1 MHLISLKTRAH
12 FCQSPKSAVEG
23 ATSGGTKLTAALV
36 HGFGE
41 SAYYYWAADQV
52 CHDTNLTAE
61 VIRRVLLRI
70 DDLNKLKGDVPLF
83 IFTAGDASN
92 NKSSHFLT
100 FIVYLVEMKVLD
112 LRWTICS
119 LAWLVQES
127 CTKDEV
133 LGAQTWFLKVNWK
146 YWRKGTFDAKDT
158 SIGVFPDVSSPLP
171 DSFQFASMD
180 TKMSLLIKNQV
191 SALFLRSDNSMSLT
205 SVTWSV
211 GITFLAL

>member
-70 DDLNKLKGDVPLF
+70 DELNKLKGDVPLF
-83 IFTAGDASN
+83 IFTAGDCKRQQKQSLPSFHCILSIAVDAFD
-92 NKSSHFLT
+92 KS
-100 FIVYLVEMKVLD
+100 
-112 LRWTICS
+112 
-119 LAWLVQES
+119 
-127 CTKDEV
+127 
-133 LGAQTWFLKVNWK
+133 
-146 YWRKGTFDAKDT
+146 
-158 SIGVFPDVSSPLP
+158 
-171 DSFQFASMD
+171 
-180 TKMSLLIKNQV
+180 
-191 SALFLRSDNSMSLT
+191 
-205 SVTWSV
+205 
-211 GITFLAL
+211 

>member
-12 FCQSPKSAVEG
+12 FCQSPKSAVES

-70 DDLNKLKGDVPLF
+70 DDLNKLKGDVPLC

-146 YWRKGTFDAKDT
+146 YWRKGTFDAKET
-158 SIGVFPDVSSPLP
+158 SIGVFEFLMWVLLCPILFNSHPWTLTCHCWSKTKYPLYFWEVTTQWVS
-171 DSFQFASMD
+171 
-180 TKMSLLIKNQV
+180 QV
-191 SALFLRSDNSMSLT
+191 WHGVL
-205 SVTWSV
+205 
-211 GITFLAL
+211 G

>member
-1 MHLISLKTRAH
+1 M
-12 FCQSPKSAVEG
+12 
-23 ATSGGTKLTAALV
+23 
-36 HGFGE
+36 
-41 SAYYYWAADQV
+41 
-52 CHDTNLTAE
+52 
-61 VIRRVLLRI
+61 IRRVLLRI

-83 IFTAGDASN
+83 IFTAGDASD
-92 NKSSHFLT
+92 NKSSHFLA

-205 SVTWSV
+205 SVTWSG